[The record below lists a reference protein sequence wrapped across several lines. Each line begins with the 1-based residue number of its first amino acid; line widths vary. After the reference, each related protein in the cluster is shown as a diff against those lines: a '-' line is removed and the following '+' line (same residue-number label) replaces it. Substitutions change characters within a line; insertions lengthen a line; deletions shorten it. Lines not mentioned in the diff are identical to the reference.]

1 MVPAEYILG
10 RPESRGSMSRTIVV
24 GGGIVGASVAYH
36 LARDGVKTLLVDRE
50 DSSRATD
57 AAAGIVSP
65 ATSSQSDSDEWYDF
79 GVRAFEYF
87 PELVAALE
95 DEQDGETGYDER
107 GLLSVAVDEDELEEY
122 EAAKRRTLERVS
134 PGGYLDPDSVYEL
147 SADEARDRF
156 PPLAPPRRA
165 LYYED
170 AARIDGRTFAVA
182 LRRAGE
188 RYGLV
193 VENAFVESLD
203 VEDGAVTGVVTE
215 DGTRHAASNVVVAGG
230 AWSSEFGDQ
239 VGVDIPVAPVRGQ
252 VVHVELDGDT
262 TAWPIVMS
270 HRDKVFAPWSSD
282 RVAVGA
288 TREDDAGFAARP
300 TVTGIRT
307 VLEEIERVAPGLGD
321 AELVEMRVGLRPVSA
336 DTLPVLGSVPGVD
349 GIFLATGH
357 GATGITLGPYSG
369 RLIADAVQ
377 GREPP
382 MDLEPYR
389 VTRFD

>member
-1 MVPAEYILG
+1 MIPAEYIVG
-10 RPESRGSMSRTIVV
+10 RPKSRGSMSRTIVV

-36 LARDGVKTLLVDRE
+36 LARDGVETLLIDRE

-65 ATSSQSDSDEWYDF
+65 ATSSQSDSDKWYDF
-79 GVRAFEYF
+79 SVRAFEYF

-95 DEQDGETGYDER
+95 DEQDGDTGYDER

-122 EAAKRRTLERVS
+122 ESAKRRTLERVS

-215 DGTRHAASNVVVAGG
+215 DGTRHAASNVVIAGG

-252 VVHVELDGDT
+252 VVHVEQDGDT
-262 TAWPIVMS
+262 TAWPIVVS

-288 TREDDAGFAARP
+288 TREDDAGFAAHP

-336 DTLPVLGSVPGVD
+336 DTLPILGSIPGVD

-369 RLIADAVQ
+369 RLVADVVQ
-377 GREPP
+377 DREPL
-382 MDLEPYR
+382 MDLDPYR